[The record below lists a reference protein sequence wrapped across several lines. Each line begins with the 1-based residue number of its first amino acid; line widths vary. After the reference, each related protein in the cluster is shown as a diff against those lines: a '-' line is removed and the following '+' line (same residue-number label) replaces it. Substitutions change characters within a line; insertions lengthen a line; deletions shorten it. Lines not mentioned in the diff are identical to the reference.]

1 MKRAALAAALFS
13 LSFATPAFAQQL
25 KDGVIEAVQ
34 IEAVITV
41 LVVDPKARQVVV
53 RGPRGGVAT
62 LNVPKNAQ
70 NLDQVKQGSQ
80 FKVKYV
86 EAIALSIRKG
96 GKPSAMA
103 GEEIKLA
110 PKGGTPGGIA
120 VRTAQIAGV
129 VEAVDYTNRY
139 IALRGPKSNV
149 VSLKVADDVKL
160 EELNAGDR
168 IALTYVQALAMEMI
182 PTGPAKKAPAKKDGA
197 KKAG

>member
-1 MKRAALAAALFS
+1 MKRATIAAALCS
-13 LSFATPAFAQQL
+13 LALAPPAFAQQL
-25 KDGVIEAVQ
+25 KDGAIEAVQ

-41 LVVDPKARQVVV
+41 LVVDPKARTVVV
-53 RGPRGGVAT
+53 RGPKGGVAT
-62 LNVPKNAQ
+62 LNVPKEAQ

-103 GEEIKLA
+103 GEEVKLA

-120 VRTAQIAGV
+120 VRTAQLAGV

-160 EELNAGDR
+160 DELNAGDR
-168 IALTYVQALAMEMI
+168 IALTYVQALAIEMI
-182 PTGPAKKAPAKKDGA
+182 PQAPAKAPAKKGAA

>member
-1 MKRAALAAALFS
+1 MKHAAIAAALCS
-13 LSFATPAFAQQL
+13 LFLAAPGFAQQL
-25 KDGVIEAVQ
+25 KDGAIEAVQ

-41 LVVDPKARQVVV
+41 LVVDPKARTVVV

-62 LNVPKNAQ
+62 LNVPKDAQ
-70 NLDQVKQGSQ
+70 NLDQVKQGSR

-86 EAIALSIRKG
+86 EAIALSVRKG
-96 GKPSAMA
+96 GQPSATA
-103 GEEIKLA
+103 GEEVRLA

-129 VEAVDYTNRY
+129 VDAVDYTNRY
-139 IALRGPKSNV
+139 IALRGPKSNI

-160 EELNAGDR
+160 EELSAGDR
-168 IALTYVQALAMEMI
+168 IALTYVQGLAMQMI
-182 PTGPAKKAPAKKDGA
+182 PQEPVQAPAKKGAA

>member
-1 MKRAALAAALFS
+1 MKRAAIAAALCS
-13 LSFATPAFAQQL
+13 LFLAAPASAQQL
-25 KDGVIEAVQ
+25 KDGAIEAVQ

-41 LVVDPKARQVVV
+41 LVVDRKARTVVV

-62 LNVPKNAQ
+62 LNVPKEAQ

-86 EAIALSIRKG
+86 EAIALSVSKG
-96 GKPSAMA
+96 GKPAAMA
-103 GEEIKLA
+103 GHEVKLA
-110 PKGGTPGGIA
+110 PKGGTPGGYA

-139 IALRGPKSNV
+139 VALRGPKSNV

-160 EELNAGDR
+160 EELKAGDR
-168 IALTYVQALAMEMI
+168 IALTYVQGLAMEMI
-182 PTGPAKKAPAKKDGA
+182 PQEPAPAKKAA
-197 KKAG
+197 KKAAK

>member
-1 MKRAALAAALFS
+1 MKRITIAAALCS
-13 LSFATPAFAQQL
+13 LSLAAPGFAQQL
-25 KDGVIEAVQ
+25 KDGAIEAVQ

-41 LVVDPKARQVVV
+41 LVVDPKARTVVV

-62 LNVPKNAQ
+62 LNVPKEAQ
-70 NLDQVKQGSQ
+70 NLDQVKQGSR

-86 EAIALSIRKG
+86 EAIALSVRKG
-96 GKPSAMA
+96 GQPGAMA
-103 GEEIKLA
+103 GQEVKLA

-139 IALRGPKSNV
+139 IALRGPKSNS

-168 IALTYVQALAMEMI
+168 IALTYVQGLAMEMI
-182 PTGPAKKAPAKKDGA
+182 PADPPKAPAKKKA
-197 KKAG
+197 APKKAG